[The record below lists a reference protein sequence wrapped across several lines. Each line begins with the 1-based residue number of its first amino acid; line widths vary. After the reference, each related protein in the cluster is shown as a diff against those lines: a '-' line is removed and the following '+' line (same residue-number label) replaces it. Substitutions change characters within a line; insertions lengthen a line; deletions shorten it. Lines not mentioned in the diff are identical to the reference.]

1 MSEDLKQNLEKVQ
14 YLIGEAKSKSPYKQ
28 EVKLIAVS
36 KTVDMPEIK
45 QIYDLGIRDFG
56 ENKPQELARK
66 SQELTDAN
74 WHQIGTLQKNK
85 VKYIIDRVRLIHS
98 VDSLSLAQE
107 IDKRAKQLDITI
119 NCLLQINISH
129 EESKHGIEEKDVI
142 EFVKNL
148 QQYKN
153 ISLIGLMGMT
163 PYESDKE
170 KTRPYFQR
178 MKEII
183 SDVNSKKIYGSELT
197 ELSMGMSN
205 DFQIAIEEG
214 ATMVRVGTS
223 IFGERTYK

>member
-153 ISLIGLMGMT
+153 ISLIGLMGMA

-205 DFQIAIEEG
+205 DFQISIEEG

-223 IFGERTYK
+223 IFGDRTYK

>member
-142 EFVKNL
+142 EFVKTL

-153 ISLIGLMGMT
+153 ISLIGLMGMA

>member
-45 QIYDLGIRDFG
+45 QVYDLGIRDFG

-153 ISLIGLMGMT
+153 ISLIGLMGMA

-223 IFGERTYK
+223 IFGDRTYK

>member
-28 EVKLIAVS
+28 EVKLISVS

-153 ISLIGLMGMT
+153 ISLIGLMGMA

-170 KTRPYFQR
+170 KTRHYFQR

-214 ATMVRVGTS
+214 ATMVRIGTS

>member
-153 ISLIGLMGMT
+153 ISLIGLMGMA

>member
-66 SQELTDAN
+66 SQELTNAN

-153 ISLIGLMGMT
+153 ISLIGLMGMA

-170 KTRPYFQR
+170 KTRPHFQR

>member
-28 EVKLIAVS
+28 EVKLISVS

-153 ISLIGLMGMT
+153 ISLIGLMGMA

-214 ATMVRVGTS
+214 ATMVRIGTS

>member
-85 VKYIIDRVRLIHS
+85 VKYIIDRVGFIHS

-107 IDKRAKQLDITI
+107 IDKRAEKLDIVVK
-119 NCLLQINISH
+119 CLVQINISH
-129 EESKHGIEEKDVI
+129 ELSKHGIEEKDVF
-142 EFVKNL
+142 EFVKQL
-148 QQYKN
+148 SEYEN
-153 ISLIGLMGMT
+153 ISLIGLMGIA
-163 PYESDKE
+163 PNESDKE
-170 KTRPYFQR
+170 NTRPYFQK

-183 SDVNSKKIYGSELT
+183 TDVNSKNIYKQELT
-197 ELSMGMSN
+197 ELSMGMSG
-205 DFQIAIEEG
+205 DFPIAIEEG
-214 ATMVRVGTS
+214 ATFVRLGTV
-223 IFGERTYK
+223 IFGDRTYI

>member
-1 MSEDLKQNLEKVQ
+1 
-14 YLIGEAKSKSPYKQ
+14 
-28 EVKLIAVS
+28 S

-153 ISLIGLMGMT
+153 ISLIGLMGMA